1 MRKIRYAVI
10 GLGYI
15 SQVAMLPAFRH
26 ARRNSVLAALVSGH
40 RTKRRA
46 LSRRYGVKID
56 VDYDGFDRLA
66 RSGDIDAVYIGLP
79 NTMHREF
86 TLRAARAGQH
96 VLCDKPLATSVKD
109 GAAMLAAARRN
120 KVRLM
125 TAYRLHFEPGN
136 VTTLKLI
143 RGGAFGPIRFFSS
156 DFSMQVKPGNIRTQ
170 DELGGGPLFDLGIYC
185 VNAARHVF
193 NAEPVEVHAA
203 AAFGRDRRFRDVEE
217 MAQVVLRFPG
227 DGLASFTCS
236 FGAGATSVFQVRGI
250 KGGARL
256 EQAYEMVGPKK
267 LIIDGP
273 DGMPK
278 RTKSFPN
285 VDQFAPLL
293 VHFSDCIARGKTP
306 VPSGEEGLA
315 DLRVIEA
322 IHQSIASGRT
332 VRLRKSR
339 PLGARLPVARAMKL
353 PPHRK
358 PGMVQA
364 EGPSQD

>member
-1 MRKIRYAVI
+1 MRKIRYAVV

-15 SQVAMLPAFRH
+15 SQVAMMPAFRH

-40 RTKRRA
+40 RTKRRE
-46 LSRRYGVKID
+46 LSRRYGVRID
-56 VDYDGFDRLA
+56 VDYDGFDKLA

-86 TLRAARAGQH
+86 TVRAARAGLH
-96 VLCDKPLATSVKD
+96 VLCDKPLALSVRD
-109 GAAMLAAARRN
+109 CNAMLAAGRRN
-120 KVRLM
+120 KVQLM

-136 VTTLKLI
+136 IAALKLI
-143 RGGAFGPIRFFSS
+143 RAGAFGPIRFFSS

-170 DELGGGPLFDLGIYC
+170 GELGGGPLFDLGIYC
-185 VNAARHVF
+185 INAARHVF
-193 NAEPVEVHAA
+193 NAEPVEVRAA
-203 AAFGRDRRFRDVEE
+203 ASFGRDRRFRDVEE
-217 MAQVVLRFPG
+217 MAQVILRFPG

-236 FGAGATSVFQVRGI
+236 FGAGATSVFQVRGT

-256 EQAYEMVGPKK
+256 EQAYEMAGAKK

-273 DGMPK
+273 DGLPK
-278 RTKSFPN
+278 RSMNVPN

-293 VHFSDCIARGKTP
+293 VHFSDCIVRGQTP
-306 VPSGEEGLA
+306 VPSGEEGMA
-315 DLRVIEA
+315 DIRVLEA
-322 IHQSIASGRT
+322 IHDSIARGRA

-339 PLGARLPVARAMKL
+339 PLGARLPIARPMKF

-358 PGMVQA
+358 PEMVQA

>member
-1 MRKIRYAVI
+1 MSKIRYAVV

-40 RTKRRA
+40 PTKRRE

-56 VDYDGFDRLA
+56 VDYDGFDKLA

-79 NTMHREF
+79 NTLHRDF
-86 TLRAARAGQH
+86 TLRAARAGLH

-109 GAAMLAAARRN
+109 CNVMLAAARRN
-120 KVRLM
+120 KVQLM

-136 VTTLKLI
+136 VATLKLI
-143 RGGAFGPIRFFSS
+143 RDGAFGPIRFFSS
-156 DFSMQVKPGNIRTQ
+156 DFSMQLKPGNIRTQ
-170 DELGGGPLFDLGIYC
+170 AELGGGPLFDLGIYC
-185 VNAARHVF
+185 INAARHVF

-217 MAQVVLRFPG
+217 MAQVVLRFPN

-236 FGAGATSVFQVRGI
+236 FGAGATSVFQVRGTR
-250 KGGARL
+250 GGARL

-267 LIIDGP
+267 LIIEGP

-278 RTKSFPN
+278 RTMKFPN

-293 VHFSDCIARGKTP
+293 VHFSDCIARGRTP
-306 VPSGEEGLA
+306 VPSGEEGMA
-315 DLRVIEA
+315 DIRVIEA
-322 IHQSIASGRT
+322 IHQSIASGRA

-339 PLGARLPVARAMKL
+339 RRGARLPIARAIKL

-358 PGMVQA
+358 PEMVQA